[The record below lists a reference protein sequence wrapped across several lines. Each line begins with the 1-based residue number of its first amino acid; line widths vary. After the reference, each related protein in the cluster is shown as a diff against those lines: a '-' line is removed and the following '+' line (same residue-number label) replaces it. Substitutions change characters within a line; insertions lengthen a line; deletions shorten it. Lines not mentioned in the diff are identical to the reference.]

1 MKVWVQFLL
10 CVLFSASIWLV
21 LNLSQNYVAIVS
33 VPMTARSN
41 IEGRAALSQSEA
53 TVTAQVSAS
62 GYRHVVM
69 ARRHKRTGQ
78 VSFAASD
85 FRHTEGDRYAISN
98 TALYRYVSQIF
109 GEGATVE
116 SFISEDPEFSFP
128 EETYKKV
135 PVRAVLAVEYAPQ
148 YMALKPL
155 QVQPD
160 SVLAYGPADLLA
172 NIESVK
178 TASIVRSD
186 VKGSLHGEIALDAP
200 EGIRLS
206 DNTVSWA
213 VEVSRYVELE
223 AELPV
228 VGRNVP
234 AGSVFSIYP
243 SKARVVFR
251 CVFPVIF
258 DPSSTAVCY
267 VDYKEFAG
275 SLTGRCII
283 HCDNLPGGVISWS
296 AQPEV
301 AECVEK
307 L

>member
-1 MKVWVQFLL
+1 MVKFKSAVVALL
-10 CVLFSASIWLV
+10 AASAIASASDSGV
-21 LNLSQNYVAIVS
+21 YSFRAQ
-33 VPMTARSN
+33 RSLDN
-41 IEGRAALSQSEA
+41 GKFAKGYNQLERALL
-53 TVTAQVSAS
+53 AS
-62 GYRHVVM
+62 R
-69 ARRHKRTGQ
+69 K
-78 VSFAASD
+78 
-85 FRHTEGDRYAISN
+85 
-98 TALYRYVSQIF
+98 
-109 GEGATVE
+109 E
-116 SFISEDPEFSFP
+116 S
-128 EETYKKV
+128 
-135 PVRAVLAVEYAPQ
+135 
-148 YMALKPL
+148 
-155 QVQPD
+155 
-160 SVLAYGPADLLA
+160 DLLS
-172 NIESVK
+172 ESRVLIAMAQIR
-178 TASIVRSD
+178 TMSLDLNFADSLLSIVRSD

-228 VGRNVP
+228 IGRNVP

-251 CVFPVIF
+251 CVFPVIS

-296 AQPEV
+296 ALPEV